1 MISESRFNL
10 NIAIVVNSLF
20 PAASLVREVNI
31 LSQSQSDLCVIIL
44 HLGLIH
50 SMLRAVDQGRFN
62 VRQFKRG

>member
-31 LSQSQSDLCVIIL
+31 LSQSQSDLCVVIL
-44 HLGLIH
+44 HLQGHMILNLIH
-50 SMLRAVDQGRFN
+50 E
-62 VRQFKRG
+62 KT